1 MFCTAISLSRFDS
14 AAGSTRPL
22 LLYSQR
28 DIGAKPTTLPMAFL
42 LSKAN
47 SGVLSRLRSHSARA
61 EGEIWLPRRGFHV
74 EPGPREKALLAP
86 DPVLSRFK
94 STKKS
99 VKTLKRIG
107 DVLTIVVV
115 AGCCY
120 EIYVKATMREE
131 ARSKAASNGGSA

>member
-1 MFCTAISLSRFDS
+1 
-14 AAGSTRPL
+14 
-22 LLYSQR
+22 
-28 DIGAKPTTLPMAFL
+28 MAFL
-42 LSKAN
+42 LRETN
-47 SGVLSRLRSHSARA
+47 SGILSRFRSQSPGA
-61 EGEIWLPRRGFHV
+61 EGKIWLSRRGFHV

-107 DVLTIVVV
+107 DILTIVVV

-131 ARSKAASNGGSA
+131 ARSKAASDGGSA